1 MNNIKHIVLMTL
13 LSLSLS
19 ISGQS
24 YFFSIGDSKTLIE
37 PPVTETTVDSVDT
50 VMVELPV
57 EVKNV
62 KTVSMPLDNLHCT
75 SPFGIRRDPIK
86 GTRRMHSG
94 LDLRARFEDVR
105 AMLPGTVIKTG
116 YSKTA
121 GYFVTMSHGICVCSY
136 LHLSH
141 IGVREGSHVSA
152 GDIVGV
158 TGSSGRSTG
167 PHLHISCRWND
178 NKGKYFNPVLLLSFV
193 ASKIREKD

>member
-37 PPVTETTVDSVDT
+37 TPVTETTVDSVDT

-86 GTRRMHSG
+86 GIRRMHSG

-193 ASKIREKD
+193 ASKIREKE

>member
-1 MNNIKHIVLMTL
+1 MNNIKHILIITL

-19 ISGQS
+19 VSGQS
-24 YFFSIGDSKTLIE
+24 YFYSIGHNKKFVE
-37 PPVTETTVDSVDT
+37 PPVTETTEDSVDNDLL
-50 VMVELPV
+50 VLPEL
-57 EVKNV
+57 VKNV
-62 KTVSMPLDNLHCT
+62 RTVSMPLNNLHCT

-94 LDLRARFEDVR
+94 LDLRARFEDVK
-105 AMLPGTVIKTG
+105 AMLPGSVIKTG

-141 IGVREGSHVSA
+141 IGVNEGAHVSA

-167 PHLHISCRWND
+167 PHLHIVCRWND
-178 NKGKYFNPVLLLSFV
+178 SKGKYFNPILLLSFV
-193 ASKIREKD
+193 ASKLKEIE

>member
-24 YFFSIGDSKTLIE
+24 YFFSIGDYKTLIE

-62 KTVSMPLDNLHCT
+62 KPVSMPLDNLHCT

-86 GTRRMHSG
+86 GIRKMHSG

-105 AMLPGTVIKTG
+105 AMLPGTIIKTG

-193 ASKIREKD
+193 ASKIREKE